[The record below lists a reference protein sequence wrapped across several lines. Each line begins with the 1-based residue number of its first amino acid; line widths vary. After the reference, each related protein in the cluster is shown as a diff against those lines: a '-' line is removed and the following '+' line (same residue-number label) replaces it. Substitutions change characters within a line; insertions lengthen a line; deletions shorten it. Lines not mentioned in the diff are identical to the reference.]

1 MNRDIIDF
9 KLRIATM
16 LLYDV
21 CHRHGIDVDDMT
33 GRSRAANLIHA
44 RREYCFLA
52 RACGVGQQISGMVLG
67 RDHSTVF
74 SHLNEGRR
82 AQAVRRDRARRARLR
97 ICEQD
102 RIGV

>member
-1 MNRDIIDF
+1 
-9 KLRIATM
+9 M
-16 LLYDV
+16 LLYNV
-21 CHRHGIDVDDMT
+21 CDRHGIAVEEMT
-33 GRSRAANLIHA
+33 GRSRGANLIHA

-74 SHLNEGRR
+74 NHLNEGRR

-97 ICEQD
+97 VYEQVQM
-102 RIGV
+102 GVQL